1 MTVHTKWEI
10 LVQKLMYPSF
20 QGIVAL
26 KLYTCGQVSNPP
38 FTIKISMSL
47 RYTKITHSLTHSI
60 ALARP
65 GTVLLVRE
73 ITWLGLFVINT
84 TFNNIFSYIVIVS

>member
-1 MTVHTKWEI
+1 MH
-10 LVQKLMYPSF
+10 PSF
-20 QGIVAL
+20 QSIVAL

-47 RYTKITHSLTHSI
+47 RYTKITHSI

-73 ITWLGLFVINT
+73 ITCIGLGLFVINA
-84 TFNNIFSYIVIVS
+84 TFNNILSYIVIVS

>member
-1 MTVHTKWEI
+1 MH
-10 LVQKLMYPSF
+10 PSF
-20 QGIVAL
+20 QSIVAL

-47 RYTKITHSLTHSI
+47 RYTKITRSLTHSI

-73 ITWLGLFVINT
+73 ITCIGLGLFVINT

>member
-1 MTVHTKWEI
+1 
-10 LVQKLMYPSF
+10 
-20 QGIVAL
+20 L

-38 FTIKISMSL
+38 FTIKISMSLRL

-73 ITWLGLFVINT
+73 ITCIGLGLFVINT

>member
-1 MTVHTKWEI
+1 MHH
-10 LVQKLMYPSF
+10 SF
-20 QGIVAL
+20 QSIVAL

-47 RYTKITHSLTHSI
+47 RYTKITHTLTHSI

-73 ITWLGLFVINT
+73 ITCIGLGLFVINT